1 MDSYSALQ
9 NSLKEGLQDTVVDNM
24 EIDGLDSF
32 PAGFSGYLDLKR
44 FAVEDTYDF
53 EEEEYKATPRENAYS
68 FADTLF
74 DPEFIRKSQRSEE
87 DFYYY
92 DDAYSFT
99 KEYKEGKS
107 LADIVPR
114 AICSR
119 MDLDNVLY
127 EARLKV
133 LKESNHLP
141 ADLAE
146 KIAEGITEDADPIII
161 SGDFQGAD
169 LSGIDFPE
177 KITFRNCDF
186 ENCNL
191 EGVHMAELSG
201 SNLKNAN
208 IKNLVARSYVNNDD
222 REAFNKG
229 NILGCYTYAD
239 PTREQIKE
247 WDAFHV
253 KKRETAKANVA
264 EEPCYDMLDYD
275 KYHVRFQD
283 FQTRARRQYLDLT
296 QTFHDRKFSKETRE
310 SFYIMYS
317 PFFQKKIDTTK
328 LLDPSSDKGIYSK
341 QAVRNFLKKE
351 YFSWES
357 KSFLDLMRSA
367 KLLYDPQLQDLIFS
381 EMENNIAGFSQEAEW
396 RSFQPVC
403 REILRSVLNDS
414 KILEEQKVNLVDKFV
429 SYYAA
434 LSIDLDDLEQKATQ
448 CWKQGKDPLQEL
460 PELSFQQPELPED
473 PELREKIYEEI
484 SNQFEFGC
492 MRLGDFSE
500 TVTCDAAAM
509 LKRDP
514 GYFLLYKDKAIPGLL
529 THAQSVTGAQDVPE
543 DPYFHVL
550 DKEGIPDSQH
560 FFGPPKNP
568 VWARD
573 HEAGLIF
580 SGEAIECLQESYE
593 NYDVLEK
600 IHQGPGNIDRDIRTA
615 ILTRTEPD
623 LLWEY
628 AGYHPLQDEKA
639 KFQDAPGTTEVRL
652 RLAEG
657 AFREAIH
664 SFEEVKTEFR
674 AHHRDDPAD
683 TPASRLDGRDI
694 LLLQESL
701 YKEFCCGDYSVD
713 QILKREEKGEYTLPA
728 IRDRALQTSTPERL
742 HRKENIEKAKEER

>member
-1 MDSYSALQ
+1 MLMNDLEQIARRDFAKYLYDKYYQYSQDAVPEFDTLTEYDNYNQSLDKFKIQIPFSTDKEARLEMTELIQDSEFREAWANYSRDDSILDTLYFGPEEVYRVGYLAAMDRMGDYGTEHDIRSWLDKGNDPNKNIQSFSRYSEPFDLTKPMDSYSALQ

-239 PTREQIKE
+239 P
-247 WDAFHV
+247 
-253 KKRETAKANVA
+253 
-264 EEPCYDMLDYD
+264 
-275 KYHVRFQD
+275 
-283 FQTRARRQYLDLT
+283 
-296 QTFHDRKFSKETRE
+296 
-310 SFYIMYS
+310 
-317 PFFQKKIDTTK
+317 
-328 LLDPSSDKGIYSK
+328 
-341 QAVRNFLKKE
+341 
-351 YFSWES
+351 
-357 KSFLDLMRSA
+357 
-367 KLLYDPQLQDLIFS
+367 
-381 EMENNIAGFSQEAEW
+381 
-396 RSFQPVC
+396 
-403 REILRSVLNDS
+403 
-414 KILEEQKVNLVDKFV
+414 
-429 SYYAA
+429 
-434 LSIDLDDLEQKATQ
+434 
-448 CWKQGKDPLQEL
+448 
-460 PELSFQQPELPED
+460 D
-473 PELREKIYEEI
+473 PERT
-484 SNQFEFGC
+484 G
-492 MRLGDFSE
+492 RH
-500 TVTCDAAAM
+500 
-509 LKRDP
+509 P
-514 GYFLLYKDKAIPGLL
+514 G
-529 THAQSVTGAQDVPE
+529 SVRCSSHPLPTGA
-543 DPYFHVL
+543 
-550 DKEGIPDSQH
+550 GRGDS
-560 FFGPPKNP
+560 
-568 VWARD
+568 
-573 HEAGLIF
+573 
-580 SGEAIECLQESYE
+580 SC
-593 NYDVLEK
+593 
-600 IHQGPGNIDRDIRTA
+600 
-615 ILTRTEPD
+615 
-623 LLWEY
+623 
-628 AGYHPLQDEKA
+628 
-639 KFQDAPGTTEVRL
+639 GTCR
-652 RLAEG
+652 
-657 AFREAIH
+657 
-664 SFEEVKTEFR
+664 
-674 AHHRDDPAD
+674 
-683 TPASRLDGRDI
+683 
-694 LLLQESL
+694 
-701 YKEFCCGDYSVD
+701 
-713 QILKREEKGEYTLPA
+713 
-728 IRDRALQTSTPERL
+728 
-742 HRKENIEKAKEER
+742 

>member
-1 MDSYSALQ
+1 MLMNDLEQIARRDFAKYLYDKYYQYSQDAVPEFDTLTEYDNYNQSLDKFKIQIPFSTDKEARLEMTELIQDPEFREAWANYSRDDSILDTLYFGPEEVYRVGYLAAMDRMGDYGTEHDIRSWLDKGNDPNKNIQSFSRYSEPFDLTKPMDSYSALQ

-119 MDLDNVLY
+119 TDLDNVLY

-253 KKRETAKANVA
+253 KKRETRMYQEICQDIAADMNRNGWIIR
-264 EEPCYDMLDYD
+264 EQEP
-275 KYHVRFQD
+275 KRKQKIPGVSVRFCPGGSELQEALAQGVFREARNNFNALCLEVGVSNKGLKLLAREIQQD
-283 FQTRARRQYLDLT
+283 FLEGRCTPEQIL
-296 QTFHDRKFSKETRE
+296 RKSEQGAYSIE
-310 SFYIMYS
+310 S
-317 PFFQKKIDTTK
+317 
-328 LLDPSSDKGIYSK
+328 
-341 QAVRNFLKKE
+341 
-351 YFSWES
+351 
-357 KSFLDLMRSA
+357 MRSA
-367 KLLYDPQLQDLIFS
+367 
-381 EMENNIAGFSQEAEW
+381 
-396 RSFQPVC
+396 V
-403 REILRSVLNDS
+403 RSVT
-414 KILEEQKVNLVDKFV
+414 I
-429 SYYAA
+429 
-434 LSIDLDDLEQKATQ
+434 
-448 CWKQGKDPLQEL
+448 
-460 PELSFQQPELPED
+460 
-473 PELREKIYEEI
+473 
-484 SNQFEFGC
+484 
-492 MRLGDFSE
+492 
-500 TVTCDAAAM
+500 
-509 LKRDP
+509 
-514 GYFLLYKDKAIPGLL
+514 
-529 THAQSVTGAQDVPE
+529 QDV
-543 DPYFHVL
+543 
-550 DKEGIPDSQH
+550 S
-560 FFGPPKNP
+560 PK
-568 VWARD
+568 
-573 HEAGLIF
+573 G
-580 SGEAIECLQESYE
+580 
-593 NYDVLEK
+593 
-600 IHQGPGNIDRDIRTA
+600 
-615 ILTRTEPD
+615 
-623 LLWEY
+623 
-628 AGYHPLQDEKA
+628 
-639 KFQDAPGTTEVRL
+639 
-652 RLAEG
+652 
-657 AFREAIH
+657 RE
-664 SFEEVKTEFR
+664 
-674 AHHRDDPAD
+674 
-683 TPASRLDGRDI
+683 
-694 LLLQESL
+694 
-701 YKEFCCGDYSVD
+701 
-713 QILKREEKGEYTLPA
+713 
-728 IRDRALQTSTPERL
+728 
-742 HRKENIEKAKEER
+742 